1 MTKSGFPEL
10 ARIENIQGIVAVMN
24 SLLLPQGI
32 TVKAEQEQGCLYVLL
47 ESAIVPEQQKM
58 VALVSLAVG
67 SLGDVSLTNVR
78 IYGRQVGDPFTA
90 WSHEITLKLERRVAH
105 TQDLGD
111 KENSQRGSFSDGHSA
126 TRVERFLVCG
136 LGNLGQ
142 HCVVALK
149 EFALLE
155 FEVSITAIDRKEPET
170 WEFEDLP
177 NLLATSLIIGDCRRD
192 SVLERAGIRS
202 CRGILIVTSDDS
214 VNIET
219 AIAARRINRNIR
231 LLVRSG
237 KQNLNE
243 LLKQKLGNFVALDP
257 TELPAATFALAAL
270 GEETLGFFNLADH
283 QLRVVKQQVAPGDYR
298 FENFPASKLHK
309 KTQRL
314 LSYPKA
320 ALMDSFQG
328 SKLKL
333 PESEAPLRAF
343 YQWTPDVRV
352 KVGDTIIYIEEVET
366 VTPFEKTTANSRF
379 NWRKRLQD
387 IQILAKQDWRQNLV
401 DAWAWA
407 YGEQTRRVVTL
418 GLLTGL
424 ILAVIGSV
432 VLKLNISGMSWQ
444 AAISAAIILLLG
456 GYGDVFGGLD
466 TTVPVPWWAQFI
478 CLVIT
483 AFSLLFILSVLGLI
497 ADRILS
503 SKFEFLQRRPP
514 VPQAGHVV
522 LVGLGRV
529 GQRIATLLYELKQ
542 PFVCLTSTSEQRDFM
557 PQVPLVCDAIH
568 KGLRAVNLPHAASVI
583 MVTDDQMLNLEV
595 ALMARDAALKINRKI
610 DLVIRTQ
617 DQRFSD
623 HLAGLIPD
631 VRSFCAYALSAEAF
645 VGAAFG
651 ENILS
656 LFPLQNQTV
665 LVTEY
670 EIEAN
675 DTLDGKILAQVAYGY
690 GVVPIFYHC
699 QQEGDSKLMPSD
711 DTRLH
716 VGDRLVILATINGLR
731 RIERGVLA
739 PCRRWQLQALKP
751 LDPKAIYY
759 AGNEL
764 TNISGCHLSEA
775 REFMKNLPGVLG
787 VPGVMELP
795 LYDHQAYRLVQKLRK
810 LLPVRLV
817 SMSDSEQNS
826 YRICIDWEKDWVLL
840 GDI

>member
-1 MTKSGFPEL
+1 MQSGFLEPVGKED
-10 ARIENIQGIVAVMN
+10 IQGIVAVMN

-32 TVKAEQEQGCLYVLL
+32 TAKAEREHSCLYVLL

-67 SLGDVSLTNVR
+67 RLKDESLTNARV
-78 IYGRQVGDPFTA
+78 YGRQVGDPFTA
-90 WSHEITLKLERRVAH
+90 WSHEITLHPESTGATTLALRHE
-105 TQDLGD
+105 
-111 KENSQRGSFSDGHSA
+111 ENCRQEKFPGGQSA

-136 LGNLGQ
+136 LGSLGQ
-142 HCVVALK
+142 HCVMALK
-149 EFALLE
+149 EFALQE
-155 FEVSITAIDRKEPET
+155 FEVSITAIDRQEPQS

-177 NLLATSLIIGDCRRD
+177 NLLATSLILGDCRRD
-192 SVLERAGIRS
+192 SVLERAEIRQ
-202 CRGILIVTSDDS
+202 CRAILIVTSDDN

-219 AIAARRINRNIR
+219 AIAARRINPDIR
-231 LLVRSG
+231 LVVRSG

-243 LLKQKLGNFVALDP
+243 LLKQKLGNFVALEP
-257 TELPAATFALAAL
+257 TDLHAATFALAAL

-298 FENFPASKLHK
+298 FDNLPAQRLHK

-314 LSYPKA
+314 LSYPTDA
-320 ALMDSFQG
+320 VIDSFELT
-328 SKLKL
+328 KLKL

-343 YQWTPDVRV
+343 HQWTPDTRV
-352 KVGDTIIYIEEVET
+352 KAGDTIIYIEEVESAAT
-366 VTPFEKTTANSRF
+366 VEKTKTPSQF
-379 NWRKRLQD
+379 HWRLLLQN
-387 IQILAKQDWRQNLV
+387 IHTLAQLDWRQNLA

-407 YGEQTRRVVTL
+407 YREQTRRVVTL
-418 GLLTGL
+418 GLLTSL
-424 ILAVIGSV
+424 ILAMIGAV
-432 VLKLNISGMSWQ
+432 VLKLNISNMSWQ
-444 AAISAAIILLLG
+444 GAISAAIILLLG
-456 GYGDVFGGLD
+456 GYGDVFGGLA
-466 TTVPVPWWAQFI
+466 TAVSVPWWVQFI

-483 AFSLLFILSVLGLI
+483 GFSLLFILSVLGLI

-514 VPQAGHVV
+514 IPSANHVV
-522 LVGLGRV
+522 LVGLGRL
-529 GQRIATLLYELKQ
+529 GQRIATLLCELGQ
-542 PFVCLTSTSEQRDFM
+542 PFVCLTSLSEQRDFM
-557 PQVPLVCDAIH
+557 PQVPLVCDAIN
-568 KGLRAVNLPHAASVI
+568 KGLTVVNLSHAKSVI

-595 ALMARDAALKINRKI
+595 ALIARDVAFKMDTHI
-610 DLVIRTQ
+610 DLVIRTF

-623 HLAGLIPD
+623 HLAGLLPD

-656 LFPLQNQTV
+656 LFRLQDQTV

-675 DTLDGKILAQVAYGY
+675 DTLNGKILAQVAYGY
-690 GVVPIFYHC
+690 GVVPISYYSQH
-699 QQEGDSKLMPSD
+699 EGDSKLMPSD
-711 DTRLH
+711 DTRLY
-716 VGDRLVILATINGLR
+716 VGDRLVVLATINGLR

-751 LDPKAIYY
+751 LDPKAIHY
-759 AGNEL
+759 AGDTL
-764 TNISGCHLSEA
+764 TNISGCSLNEA

-787 VPGVMELP
+787 VPGVMELL
-795 LYDHQAYRLVQKLRK
+795 LYDHQAYRLLQKLRK

-817 SMSDSEQNS
+817 SISHFEQNS
-826 YRICIDWEKDWVLL
+826 CEICIDWQKDWV
-840 GDI
+840 IF